1 MTLFKK
7 VAYGANNDH
16 DTVVISFSTLCPR
29 VAYQTAFEM
38 SHKLRLQ
45 CKRAARLDRASATL
59 AREFMPDL
67 KDCPRPHRGFR
78 RSRLVPNVQCWKTG
92 INGKLVWLGFN
103 GECCELG
110 YEDGLKWSS
119 LIREA
124 ARRAKA
130 WAGDTSKQMGMHAM
144 LTDGEEDYKLGLM

>member
-1 MTLFKK
+1 MTLLTK
-7 VAYGANNDH
+7 VTYGANDNLDM
-16 DTVVISFSTLCPR
+16 VVINFNDLRPC
-29 VAYQTAFEM
+29 VAYQLAFEM

-45 CKRAARLDRASATL
+45 CKRAARLDRAPATL
-59 AREFMPDL
+59 AREFAPDL

-78 RSRLVPNVQCWKTG
+78 RSDLVSNVQCWKTG
-92 INGKLVWLGFN
+92 INGKLAWLGFN
-103 GECCELG
+103 GVCCEVA

-130 WAGDTSKQMGMHAM
+130 WAGDTSNQMGIHAL
-144 LTDGEEDYKLGLM
+144 LTDAEEDYKLGLS

>member
-1 MTLFKK
+1 MALLTK
-7 VAYGANNDH
+7 VTYGANNNQDMV
-16 DTVVISFSTLCPR
+16 DISFSRLRPR
-29 VAYQTAFEM
+29 VAYQVAFEM

-45 CKRAARLDRASATL
+45 CKRAARLDCAPATL
-59 AREFMPDL
+59 AREFAPDL

-78 RSRLVPNVQCWKTG
+78 RSQLVSNIQCWKTG
-92 INGKLVWLGFN
+92 INGKLVWLGFD
-103 GECCELG
+103 GLPCELS

-130 WAGDTSKQMGMHAM
+130 WAGDTSNQMGIHAL
-144 LTDGEEDYKLGLM
+144 LTDAEEDYKLGLM